1 MRLGFFLVTLTLAL
15 GCGHY
20 GNELGHAASSM
31 GHFAEHAGGELAH
44 AAAPIATHVA
54 RALPEVARDAIIVA
68 RVRDEIATTNDIH
81 DDHLGSVADATDQ
94 VAGVPPSD
102 PCGACAADETCYYV
116 DYVCPATAPGAI
128 R

>member
-1 MRLGFFLVTLTLAL
+1 MRLRFFLVTLTLAL

-20 GNELGHAASSM
+20 ANEAGHAASSM
-31 GHFAEHAGGELAH
+31 GHSAEHAGGEFAR

-54 RALPEVARDAIIVA
+54 RELPEVARDAIIVA
-68 RVRDEIATTNDIH
+68 RVRGEIATTDGIH
-81 DDHLGSVADATDQ
+81 DDHLGAVSDATDQ
-94 VAGVPPSD
+94 VAGVPAPD
-102 PCGACAADETCYYV
+102 PCSACAADETCYYV